1 MKAFV
6 VEDFAALIGIDWADT
21 KHDICENPSLSK
33 AYHYSIISSKPEAIH
48 KWASELA
55 TRYPNQKVAVGCEL
69 QKGPL
74 IYALSKY
81 KHIVIFPINPSSVA
95 KYRKVFS
102 PSGAKDDPTDAF
114 IQVEILSLYM
124 SKLRALS
131 PESNSVRTLAQ
142 LVEYRRKLV
151 QDRVDITNKI
161 TTTLKNYFP
170 QPVEWFKEKDTAI
183 FCDFLT
189 RWPTL
194 AVVKKARKSTL
205 NAFFNQ
211 HNARYSL
218 VNESRISAIKSATPL
233 TEDEGVIAPN
243 KLYTQALVPQLKA
256 LNESIDTFDKAIKQY
271 YKPQRDKAIFDSFP
285 GAGPQLSPRL
295 FVAFGTN
302 RERFKDASELQKY
315 GGIAP
320 VTERSGKKQWIH
332 WRYSCPTFLRQTF
345 VEWAGQSI
353 KYSFWAKA
361 YYEQQQAKGKPR
373 NTIVRAL
380 AFKWIRIAFRC
391 WQTRTPYSESK
402 YLEALKLKGSP
413 LLKYAVESKI

>member
-1 MKAFV
+1 MKAFA
-6 VEDFAALIGIDWADT
+6 VEHFAALIGIDRADT
-21 KHDICENPSLSK
+21 KHDICEHPSPSDK
-33 AYHYSIISSKPEAIH
+33 YHYSIISSKPEAIH
-48 KWASELA
+48 QWATELA
-55 TRYPNQKVAVGCEL
+55 ARYPNQKVAVACEL

-114 IQVEILSLYM
+114 IQVELLRLYM
-124 SKLRALS
+124 AKLRALS
-131 PESNSVRTLAQ
+131 PESNSIRALAQ

-151 QDRVDITNKI
+151 QERVNMTNKI

-170 QPVEWFKEKDTAI
+170 QTVEWFKEKDTTI

-189 RWPTL
+189 RWPSL
-194 AVVKKARKSTL
+194 AQVMKSRKSTL

-211 HNARYSL
+211 HNSRYPL
-218 VNESRISAIKSATPL
+218 VNETRINAIKDAIPL

-243 KLYTQALVPQLKA
+243 MLYIEALVPQLKA
-256 LNESIDTFDKAIKQY
+256 LNESIVSFDKAIKQY

-302 RERFKDASELQKY
+302 RERFTAASELQKY

-320 VTERSGKKQWIH
+320 ITERSGKKQWIH
-332 WRYSCPTFLRQTF
+332 WRYSCPKFLRQTF

-373 NTIVRAL
+373 NTIIRAL
-380 AFKWIRIAFRC
+380 AFRC
-391 WQTRTPYSESK
+391 WQTRTPYSETK

-413 LLKYAVESKI
+413 LLKYALESKI